1 MTREPIG
8 PNDAMDRL
16 LERRLR
22 RLPVPVESGSLCAD
36 PATLASFVDGDL
48 EDDER
53 TRWEA
58 HFASCAACRQ
68 TLRVLAAS
76 APADAVAA
84 GPVGIVRT
92 PDVAAS
98 ARPAAGE
105 PAEAD
110 SAPASEMMPHAASIA
125 GALAGAQGA
134 QGPRS
139 AQGPRAAQ
147 GPQGAEGTPSSASAR
162 TTAADDARPSSIWGA
177 RTWIALAASLVAA
190 AGLWLTVRSTPSFSQ
205 PETMQV
211 ATGAQSPA
219 SDVPPEGR
227 AHGTG
232 AFSAVPS
239 RRAPSQVA
247 PSDATPSQVAPSQVA
262 PSQVTPAR
270 GAPAEGAP
278 SKAAS
283 SPAAPAASAAAD
295 RFARA
300 EPVERDEQRAP
311 AAARTPKPVAGAAGA
326 GAASGGRREEPIA
339 ERANALASKAKPSS
353 SSPELAE
360 RAAPPAPAAV
370 PAPSVARSAESR
382 KAEAEAESLALSA
395 QAAAPATTRDTA
407 VNQRAAAPAAPPPA
421 TAEAARVAKS
431 QPGASASASAP
442 AAAQSGG
449 ASSATG
455 AARQA
460 GEREPATAAAASADL
475 DASRA
480 AKVGMLARARGD
492 TANSATSPAAARTFA
507 SPDGA
512 RAWRFAGPG
521 VIVTSTDGERSWQ
534 TEFSDPAVRLNAGRA
549 VSSIV
554 CWVVGADGLVL
565 RRDETGRWN
574 RLAALPI
581 AADLRVVLAASETS
595 ATVVA
600 VDGTSYRT
608 QDRGRT
614 WQALPAVVPPAAAR
628 PRPE

>member
-36 PATLASFVDGDL
+36 AATLASFVDGDL
-48 EDDER
+48 EEDER
-53 TRWEA
+53 VRWEA
-58 HFASCAACRQ
+58 HFASCATCRQ
-68 TLRVLAAS
+68 TLRVLVAS

-84 GPVGIVRT
+84 GPVGIVR
-92 PDVAAS
+92 PHDVASS

-105 PAEAD
+105 PATEVV
-110 SAPASEMMPHAASIA
+110 SAPASETAVLAVAVA
-125 GALAGAQGA
+125 GAATPAPAGTR
-134 QGPRS
+134 GP
-139 AQGPRAAQ
+139 QAAQ
-147 GPQGAEGTPSSASAR
+147 RPLGAEGTPSSESAR
-162 TTAADDARPSSIWGA
+162 TTASDDARPSSAWGA

-190 AGLWLTVRSTPSFSQ
+190 AGLWLTVRSTPSLSQ

-211 ATGAQSPA
+211 ATGTQSPA

-227 AHGTG
+227 ARGTE
-232 AFSAVPS
+232 AFSGAPS
-239 RRAPSQVA
+239 R
-247 PSDATPSQVAPSQVA
+247 VAPSQVPPADVA
-262 PSQVTPAR
+262 PSQAAPAR
-270 GAPAEGAP
+270 GRGAQAESAL
-278 SKAAS
+278 SKAAPS
-283 SPAAPAASAAAD
+283 QSAPSQAATAASAAAD

-300 EPVERDEQRAP
+300 EPVERDAQRAR
-311 AAARTPKPVAGAAGA
+311 AAASAPKPVAGAAGA
-326 GAASGGRREEPIA
+326 GAASGGRRDERIA
-339 ERANALASKAKPSS
+339 DSRSGLASTAKPSS

-360 RAAPPAPAAV
+360 RAAPPPAPGAI

-382 KAEAEAESLALSA
+382 QEKAEGESLALAA

-407 VNQRAAAPAAPPPA
+407 VNQRAAAAAPAVATPAAP
-421 TAEAARVAKS
+421 EAARVAKS
-431 QPGASASASAP
+431 QPGASAPAQ

-449 ASSATG
+449 AASGTS
-455 AARQA
+455 AARPA
-460 GEREPATAAAASADL
+460 GEPATAAAASADL

-480 AKVGMLARARGD
+480 AKVGTLARARGD
-492 TANSATSPAAARTFA
+492 AANSAISPAAARAFA

-534 TEFSDPAVRLNAGRA
+534 TEFSDPALRLNAGRA
-549 VSSIV
+549 VSSII

-574 RLAALPI
+574 RVAALPI
-581 AADLRVVLAASETS
+581 AADLRVVLAASDTS
-595 ATVVA
+595 ATVMA

-614 WQALPAVVPPAAAR
+614 WQALPAVAPPAAAR

>member
-48 EDDER
+48 EEDER
-53 TRWEA
+53 VRWEA
-58 HFASCAACRQ
+58 HFASCATCRQ

-84 GPVGIVRT
+84 GPVGVVR
-92 PDVAAS
+92 PHDVAAS
-98 ARPAAGE
+98 ARPAAGQ
-105 PAEAD
+105 PAEAV
-110 SAPASEMMPHAASIA
+110 SAAVSQTPPLAVAVPGAPA
-125 GALAGAQGA
+125 GA
-134 QGPRS
+134 RS
-139 AQGPRAAQ
+139 QAAQ
-147 GPQGAEGTPSSASAR
+147 TAQAAHETPSSESAR
-162 TTAADDARPSSIWGA
+162 TTASDDAQPSSAWGA

-190 AGLWLTVRSTPSFSQ
+190 AGLWLTVRSTPSLSQ

-219 SDVPPEGR
+219 SDVPPEDR
-227 AHGTG
+227 AQGTG
-232 AFSAVPS
+232 ASSAVPS
-239 RRAPSQVA
+239 RAAPSRVAPSQVA
-247 PSDATPSQVAPSQVA
+247 PSDVAPSQVA
-262 PSQVTPAR
+262 PAR
-270 GAPAEGAP
+270 GATAEGAL
-278 SKAAS
+278 SKAAPS
-283 SPAAPAASAAAD
+283 QSVPSQASTGASAAAD

-300 EPVERDEQRAP
+300 EPVERDEQRAR
-311 AAARTPKPVAGAAGA
+311 AAAGAPKPVAGAAGG
-326 GAASGGRREEPIA
+326 GAAPGGRRDERIA
-339 ERANALASKAKPSS
+339 DSRSGLASTAKPSS

-360 RAAPPAPAAV
+360 RAAPPAPAAI
-370 PAPSVARSAESR
+370 PAPSVARSSESR
-382 KAEAEAESLALSA
+382 QAKAEAEAESLALSA
-395 QAAAPATTRDTA
+395 QVAAPATTRETA
-407 VNQRAAAPAAPPPA
+407 VNPRAAAPAAALPA
-421 TAEAARVAKS
+421 TPEAARVAKS
-431 QPGASASASAP
+431 QPGASAP
-442 AAAQSGG
+442 AQVAAQRG
-449 ASSATG
+449 G
-455 AARQA
+455 AARGTSAARPA
-460 GEREPATAAAASADL
+460 GEPATAAAASADL

-480 AKVGMLARARGD
+480 AKVGTLARARGD
-492 TANSATSPAAARTFA
+492 AANSAISPASARTFA

-512 RAWRFAGPG
+512 RAWRFAEPG

-534 TEFSDPAVRLNAGRA
+534 TEFSDPAMRLNAGRA
-549 VSSIV
+549 ASSVI

-574 RLAALPI
+574 RVAALPI
-581 AADLRVVLAASETS
+581 AADLHAVLAASDTS
-595 ATVVA
+595 ATVMA